1 MVRLPVF
8 KNFQTTS
15 LFKAFIINA
24 IVAALISTLT
34 IEFRL
39 KLENEKSDYYVYTS
53 RFFRNSKL
61 SEFHKILSVFTLSF
75 LISFFIY
82 HLMCFLF
89 AYGGGMLSNAKFQK
103 INLSLYFKDLH
114 KNYFS

>member
-1 MVRLPVF
+1 MARLPLF

-39 KLENEKSDYYVYTS
+39 KLENEKSDYYVYAS
-53 RFFRNSKL
+53 KFFRNSKL
-61 SEFHKILSVFTLSF
+61 SEFHKVLSVFALSF

-89 AYGGGMLSNAKFQK
+89 AYGGGMLTTKKFEE
-103 INLSLYFKDLH
+103 INFSLYFKD
-114 KNYFS
+114 FF